1 LRANGTRDPR
11 THQMWLIPKHFKHFA
26 AAEARQFRSVK
37 QGLVNH
43 ARQGLVNHA
52 GRSSAGDALLTRLFK
67 PERKPLG

>member
-1 LRANGTRDPR
+1 ML
-11 THQMWLIPKHFKHFA
+11 LIPKHFKHFA

-52 GRSSAGDALLTRLFK
+52 GRSGVGDVLLTSLFK
-67 PERKPLG
+67 LKRK